1 MARCPGQDTQFW
13 KYDAIYD
20 IKCPQ
25 CGGDVEFFK
34 DEVTH
39 RCRKCGVQVLNEKM
53 DLACLKWCPHAEQCV
68 GPDRYKAVLQE
79 KELQG
84 KRDAD
89 FKRLL
94 ELVPETELDVR
105 NTLKHLYYNN
115 KDLSR
120 LFDTNE
126 LFYLKEKDEKL
137 FEQCMKYYRQFI
149 ASSK

>member
-39 RCRKCGVQVLNEKM
+39 RCKNCGATVLNEKM

-68 GPDRYKAVLQE
+68 GPERYKAVLQE
-79 KELQG
+79 KELEERR
-84 KRDAD
+84 KAD
-89 FKRLL
+89 FEKLIS
-94 ELVPETELDVR
+94 LVPEKELDVR
-105 NTLKHLYYNN
+105 KVFKELFYKN
-115 KDLSR
+115 KDMTK

-126 LFYLKEKDEKL
+126 LFYLKEKDEAL
-137 FEQCMKYYRQFI
+137 FNRCIEYYKKFL
-149 ASSK
+149 AEK